1 MPRSLRI
8 EFPGAFYHV
17 MARVK
22 MGSDAN
28 LDRKKWLSVS
38 FAIHSRLLMDR
49 NHYPTRIPGDSE
61 REGNRTRIGRAS
73 HETAID
79 GPSSNNPCN
88 CKPPRKDF
96 LLSDNPKPRQIAI
109 KPDGE
114 PKKWGQMRS

>member
-1 MPRSLRI
+1 
-8 EFPGAFYHV
+8 
-17 MARVK
+17 
-22 MGSDAN
+22 
-28 LDRKKWLSVS
+28 
-38 FAIHSRLLMDR
+38 MDR

-73 HETAID
+73 HEAAID

-114 PKKWGQMRS
+114 PFILPNRATVIAARAHDWLGSQKM